1 MEHIRRYTT
10 ILNKPPEQKTNEEV
24 IYIAIIFA
32 CTCLFFIACELFYQ
46 IRTNGQRAKDVD
58 KKLDDLGTKLE
69 VMRMEIR
76 ILKEQAT
83 IFDTRLD
90 MLVKKGVNVG
100 VMVVT
105 QEGGS
110 LDVTVLSGGY
120 GVTCDYHVIE
130 WWNRDSCWRKLM
142 DAGNSEACVSIIA
155 STQLRVADGSR
166 FVGEE
171 DAWAA

>member
-32 CTCLFFIACELFYQ
+32 CACLFLIACELCHQ
-46 IRTNGQRAKDVD
+46 SWMDGQRAEDVD
-58 KKLDDLGTKLE
+58 KKLVDLGTKLE

-76 ILKEQAT
+76 ILKEQAA
-83 IFDTRLD
+83 ILDTRLD

-105 QEGGS
+105 QEGRS
-110 LDVTVLSGGY
+110 PDVTVLSGEAMALP
-120 GVTCDYHVIE
+120 VT
-130 WWNRDSCWRKLM
+130 
-142 DAGNSEACVSIIA
+142 
-155 STQLRVADGSR
+155 TT
-166 FVGEE
+166 
-171 DAWAA
+171 